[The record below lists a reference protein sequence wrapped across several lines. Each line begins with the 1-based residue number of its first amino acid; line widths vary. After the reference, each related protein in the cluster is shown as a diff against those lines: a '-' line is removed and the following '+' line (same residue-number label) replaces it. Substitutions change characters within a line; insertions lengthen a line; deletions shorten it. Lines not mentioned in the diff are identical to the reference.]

1 MFRKLRKLKKLRK
14 LRKLRKL
21 KKLKKLKKLSHM
33 QGVVTLCHLRNGLT
47 TVDTMSKEVCA
58 HRCNISKNA
67 VDYSSRTFVTSAKL
81 LASTLLR
88 PSLFTY
94 TWPVRLSTAVT
105 T

>member
-1 MFRKLRKLKKLRK
+1 MQRRQLLKMFRKLRKLR
-14 LRKLRKL
+14 
-21 KKLKKLKKLSHM
+21 KLKKLSHM
-33 QGVVTLCHLRNGLT
+33 QGVVTLWHLRNGLT